1 MINSLFLLAAALLV
15 FAFGYRFFAKFLSL
29 GVFRLSDNY
38 STPARA
44 FRDTLPSTDPER
56 QDFGACNR
64 HLAFGHHVA
73 SLAVG
78 ATLSGVGLALFWGWI
93 PAFLWI
99 VVGSTV
105 VAGSIGIGS
114 LWLAA
119 RQPGAGLATQAS
131 NLIVRQAR
139 TPFFVLLAVVL
150 VAVNAFCALLAAQLL
165 VAHPAIVWGFLLH
178 LALAVGLG
186 VFLKDRPDFE
196 ILPASLI
203 ILLFTL
209 LALWALR
216 LVPFTASGGVDI
228 ALGAHAV
235 LTLDAVVAWS
245 LVVLLIGYRGAR
257 LPLARFARPQGFLAA
272 LLLGLMLFVLVAA
285 FLLRAPDVT
294 APGFHAPEAAPGVLP
309 WLFLVVSAGAL
320 GGWHALVASTVT
332 IRQLDRDTDA
342 RYLGYGGALADGA
355 LALAALLVAAVGA
368 AGLDAW
374 LSQHQSWPE
383 RFDPAGL
390 INEFIA
396 GTGALA
402 QGIGISA
409 ELARAVAALA
419 ITAASV
425 TTLVTGLRAQRYL
438 LAEIGAA
445 RGVAGLRRERP
456 ALKLSVV
463 VIALVLLADG
473 RGRGALALWPLF
485 GSAHLLLAVLVLAVL
500 VLALKRH
507 AQPQGLVAA
516 PLIALMGTALWT
528 IGVQLHAWWQAGHWP
543 ALAAG
548 LILLALAAWLLA
560 QGVRTMRAAGNAGRQ
575 A

>member
-15 FAFGYRFFAKFLSL
+15 FVFGYRFFAKFLSL
-29 GVFRLSDNY
+29 GVFRLTDNY

-44 FRDTLPSTDPER
+44 FRDSIPSTDPER

-139 TPFFVLLAVVL
+139 LPFFVLLAVVL

-165 VAHPAIVWGFLLH
+165 VAHPVIVWAFLLH
-178 LALAVGLG
+178 LALAFGLG
-186 VFLKDRPDFE
+186 AFLKGRADFE

-203 ILLFTL
+203 IVLLTL

-216 LVPFTASGGVDI
+216 LVPFTISGGVDV

-245 LVVLLIGYRGAR
+245 LVVLLIAYRAAR
-257 LPLARFARPQGFLAA
+257 LPLAQFARPQGFLAA
-272 LLLGLMLFVLVAA
+272 LLLGLMLIALTVALLV
-285 FLLRAPDVT
+285 RAPEVT
-294 APGFHAPEAAPGVLP
+294 APGFHAPEGAPGVLP

-320 GGWHALVASTVT
+320 GGWHALVASTTTV
-332 IRQLDRDTDA
+332 RQLDRDTDA

-355 LALAALLVAAVGA
+355 LALAALLVAAVGT
-368 AGLDAW
+368 AGLDVW
-374 LSQHQSWPE
+374 LARHETWPE
-383 RFDPAGL
+383 RLDPAGL
-390 INEFIA
+390 INQFVAGA
-396 GTGALA
+396 GTLV
-402 QGIGISA
+402 QGIGVSA
-409 ELARAVAALA
+409 DLMRAVVALA
-419 ITAASV
+419 LAAASV

-445 RGVAGLRRERP
+445 RGIAGLRRERP
-456 ALKLSVV
+456 ALKLSIV

-473 RGRGALALWPLF
+473 RGRGAFALWPLF
-485 GSAHLLLAVLVLAVL
+485 GSAHLLLTALVLLLL

-507 AQPQGLVAA
+507 AQPPALVAA
-516 PLIALMGTALWT
+516 PLIGLMGIGLWALGAQF
-528 IGVQLHAWWQAGHWP
+528 IAWWQAGQWP

-548 LILLALAAWLLA
+548 LTLLGLAAWLLA
-560 QGVRTMRAAGNAGRQ
+560 HGVKTLRSAAHAGRQ